1 MNHNSAKHPEG
12 GFALIQLLMAL
23 LIISIIAMPMITSY
37 ISSWQQML
45 AADQRSRARMLARW
59 KMQEQ
64 MTISFGEVQNQDPG
78 SCELPDSLPKAD
90 DFSCSVRRSSVSGND
105 GAIRINVTILYN
117 SMLSDGQRSVFCTNE
132 QLEDSNCPD
141 LTSYRA
147 NRNTS

>member
-1 MNHNSAKHPEG
+1 MNHTSSNSEG

-59 KMQEQ
+59 KLQEQ
-64 MTISFGEVQNQDPG
+64 MTIPFGNVQNQDPG
-78 SCELPDSLPKAD
+78 SCELPDSLPRAD
-90 DFSCSVRRSSVSGND
+90 NYSCSVHRSAVSGND

-117 SMLSDGQRSVFCTNE
+117 SMLSEGQRSVFCTNE
-132 QLEDSNCPD
+132 QLENSNCPD

-147 NRNTS
+147 NRNSS